1 MDISMLSKFLKVA
14 LNSLILSSICFMQSA
29 YAGFVETPIDPVTFN
44 WSATCYDCNIDDRGI
59 IPNYEDW
66 TEVTG
71 SITLSHYKSGDAI
84 DIENFVS
91 FTYDGLS
98 NHINPFTIGRGPQY
112 SYNLLSIVG
121 TQIDDSLFDLKIE
134 ALNDGIAPIE
144 PEYFEI
150 LPFDASYQ
158 NAVDIADTALWQCDS
173 IDYYWAPETFC
184 SGQTRS
190 LYNATLNLRAHNIA
204 INTINE
210 SFKIANDKLEEDYLF
225 KIEALN
231 DGIAPI
237 EPEYFEIL
245 PFDASYQNAVDIA
258 DRALWQCDSIDYYWA
273 PETFCSGQ
281 TRSLFN
287 AKANLKAHN
296 IARNTINESFK
307 IANDELEE
315 DYNNRIL
322 QDLHARMYIEIDA
335 DGTWTFQVNDEV
347 LDFGIDFNFDGLQ
360 VQHSKVSAPPAIV
373 IFALALMGLA
383 SRRFKKQP

>member
-134 ALNDGIAPIE
+134 ALNDDIPPIE

-158 NAVDIADTALWQCDS
+158 NAVDIARIAFWRCEINTFD
-173 IDYYWAPETFC
+173 PEVFC
-184 SGQTRS
+184 QNQTRN
-190 LYNATLNLRAHNIA
+190 LNNATLNLRAHKIA

-210 SFKIANDKLEEDYLF
+210 SFKIANDKLEEDY
-225 KIEALN
+225 
-231 DGIAPI
+231 
-237 EPEYFEIL
+237 
-245 PFDASYQNAVDIA
+245 
-258 DRALWQCDSIDYYWA
+258 
-273 PETFCSGQ
+273 
-281 TRSLFN
+281 
-287 AKANLKAHN
+287 
-296 IARNTINESFK
+296 
-307 IANDELEE
+307 
-315 DYNNRIL
+315 NNRIL
-322 QDLHARMYIEIDA
+322 QDLHARMYIDLDA
-335 DGTWTFQVNDEV
+335 DGTWTFQVNDEI

-383 SRRFKKQP
+383 SRRFKKQS

>member
-134 ALNDGIAPIE
+134 ALNDDIPPIE

-158 NAVDIADTALWQCDS
+158 NAVDIADIAFSQCVNNS
-173 IDYYWAPETFC
+173 FYPEVFC
-184 SGQTRS
+184 QNQTRS
-190 LYNATLNLRAHNIA
+190 LFNAKANLKAHNIA

-210 SFKIANDKLEEDYLF
+210 SFKIANDKLEEDY
-225 KIEALN
+225 
-231 DGIAPI
+231 
-237 EPEYFEIL
+237 
-245 PFDASYQNAVDIA
+245 
-258 DRALWQCDSIDYYWA
+258 
-273 PETFCSGQ
+273 
-281 TRSLFN
+281 
-287 AKANLKAHN
+287 
-296 IARNTINESFK
+296 
-307 IANDELEE
+307 
-315 DYNNRIL
+315 NNRIL
-322 QDLHARMYIEIDA
+322 QDLHARMYIDLDA
-335 DGTWTFQVNDEV
+335 DGTWTFQVNDEI

-383 SRRFKKQP
+383 SRRFKKQS

>member
-134 ALNDGIAPIE
+134 ALNDDIPPIE

-158 NAVDIADTALWQCDS
+158 NAVDIADIAFSQCVNNS
-173 IDYYWAPETFC
+173 FYPEVFC
-184 SGQTRS
+184 QNQTRN
-190 LYNATLNLRAHNIA
+190 LNNATLNLRAHNIA

-258 DRALWQCDSIDYYWA
+258 DIAFSQCVNNSFY
-273 PETFCSGQ
+273 PEVFCQNQ

-296 IARNTINESFK
+296 IAINTINESFK
-307 IANDELEE
+307 IANDKLEE

-322 QDLHARMYIEIDA
+322 QDLHARMYIDLDA
-335 DGTWTFQVNDEV
+335 DGTWTFQVNDEI

-383 SRRFKKQP
+383 SRRFKKQS